1 MNGSLRRGFLLISF
15 VLALVAC
22 APVNPNLRDDSMMH
36 DREMVAQ
43 DPECEAPCWR
53 TITPGHTTWE
63 EAIEYL
69 NTLVWSLEENTSGI
83 IAELEVEDLEDT
95 EEDIQSIATFSPVR
109 SRQIGALCCQLFT
122 RTGEWVDVLIIQVA
136 PSQRLGM
143 TVGAFIEKSG
153 APAYLVGSVYDR
165 DDEQALMNMIYPD
178 IPMVI
183 YAYVDNGAA
192 GELRDRNEV
201 IGFMLTT
208 YDEMQ
213 TILTSNNLHTYEGNA
228 PFQVYSSDE
237 DAEFELR
244 VGDEIGWTPPLSSW
258 EVLAENEFS
267 HLMTAL
273 ETLGISDV
281 LKGIQ
286 PYTIFAPSNT
296 AIETAVAEMGLTLE
310 AFLADQELL
319 ANVLAYHLVP
329 GNIRYNAL
337 VNATSVKTA
346 LGANINY
353 SVTDPNPPLEE
364 GETRDPAAT
373 LQPLDIILNERA
385 QLTGDFVASNG
396 WVYAIDQVL
405 LLPENSLRPLEEL
418 LLALGAGQ

>member
-1 MNGSLRRGFLLISF
+1 
-15 VLALVAC
+15 
-22 APVNPNLRDDSMMH
+22 MMH

-53 TITPGHTTWE
+53 TITPGHTTWD

-83 IAELEVEDLEDT
+83 IAELEVEELEDT
-95 EEDIQSIATFSPVR
+95 EEIQSIATFRPVR

-122 RTGEWVDVLIIQVA
+122 RTGEYVDVLIIQVA

-143 TVGAFIEKSG
+143 TVGAFIEKYGPPSF
-153 APAYLVGSVYDR
+153 LVGSVYDR

-183 YAYVDNGAA
+183 YAYVDQGAA

-237 DAEFELR
+237 GAEFELR
-244 VGDEIGWTPPLSSW
+244 VGDEIGWTPPLTSW
-258 EVLAENEFS
+258 EVLDENDFS
-267 HLMTAL
+267 LLINAL
-273 ETLGISDV
+273 ESLGIGDS
-281 LKGIQ
+281 LKGNQ
-286 PYTIFAPSNT
+286 PFTIFAPSDT
-296 AIETAVAEMGLTLE
+296 AIETAAAELGLTLE
-310 AFLADQELL
+310 DFLADQELL
-319 ANVLAYHLVP
+319 ANVLAYHLIP
-329 GNIRYNAL
+329 SNIRFNAL
-337 VNATSVKTA
+337 VNSTSVKSA
-346 LGANINY
+346 LGANINLA
-353 SVTDPNPPLEE
+353 VVDPNPPPEE
-364 GETRDPAAT
+364 GETRDPGVT
-373 LQPLDIILNERA
+373 LEPLEITLNERA
-385 QLTGDFVASNG
+385 KLTGDFVASNG

-405 LLPENSLRPLEEL
+405 LPPDNSLKPLEEL
-418 LLALGAGQ
+418 LLELGAG